1 MESIL
6 SSKLFATRR
15 GTIMLGI
22 AAAVLAAIALLV
34 YLNNYRNSVNNGVQ
48 PMSVLVASS
57 LIQKGTPGDVVG
69 STKLFQVSSI
79 PRDQVK
85 NGAFVDPK
93 TLTGKV
99 ATVDIYPGQ
108 QLTSTEF
115 AVGNANALTQSLA
128 RDQRAVVVPLDS
140 PGEVGG
146 QISRGDHVDVWVA
159 FNAQAVNGVSRP
171 VVREVLQSMYVL
183 NAGTNGGN
191 VTIRATPKE
200 AGMLIYA
207 SSNAKIWLVLRP
219 AVGSTTTKPP
229 LITANDLLGLPSLR
243 VGG

>member
-1 MESIL
+1 VESIL

-34 YLNNYRNSVNNGVQ
+34 YLNHYRSSVNSGVQ
-48 PMSVLVASS
+48 PMSVLVAKS

-69 STKLFQVSSI
+69 STKLFQVTSI

-85 NGAFVDPK
+85 NGAYVDPK
-93 TLTGKV
+93 TLTGQV
-99 ATVDIYPGQ
+99 ATADIYPGQ
-108 QLTSTEF
+108 QLTAADF
-115 AVGNANALTQSLA
+115 ALANVNALTQRLA

-140 PGEVGG
+140 PAEVGG
-146 QISRGDHVDVWVA
+146 QIASGDHVDVWVVLS
-159 FNAQAVNGVSRP
+159 AQAANGVSRP
-171 VVREVLQSMYVL
+171 VVRQVLQNMYVMT
-183 NAGTNGGN
+183 AGTNGGN
-191 VTIRATPKE
+191 VTIRATPKQ
-200 AGMLIYA
+200 AGMLIFA

-219 AVGSTTTKPP
+219 AVGSTTTAPP
-229 LITANDLLGLPSLR
+229 VITSSDL